1 MMGTGRIPR
10 ASALLLAFLT
20 LSVLLAALGTSYSKD
35 TTSPANAGSVGMSKL
50 WVFFDDKALGRADAT
65 LAIEAFEAKLAPRAL
80 WRRGKVGQAVNEN
93 DLPVA
98 SSYVD
103 AVRATGATVVVR
115 SRWLNAISVYADP
128 DQAARIAALPFVR
141 DMRPVAHGSVPL
153 PEMLPVEPGSQPTRG
168 TRLNYGSSFGQL
180 DQIQV
185 TDLHSAGFDGS
196 GVVIAM
202 LDSGFDT
209 SHQVY
214 HYLNIIGERDFI
226 NNDRVTANQP
236 GDPSGQDSHGTST
249 LSCVGGAYAGK
260 LYGGSYNASFI
271 LAKTERIDVEIQIEE
286 DYWAAAI
293 EWADSLGADLVSSS
307 LGYLD
312 WYTYEDMD
320 GNTAVTTKAADM
332 AAARGIVVVNSMG
345 NEGNTSWLYM
355 IAPADGDSVVSVG
368 AVSSSGVRVS
378 FSSIGPTY
386 DGRIKPD
393 VMAQGRYVY
402 VASTT
407 DTAAYASSSGTSF
420 SCPLTAGAIG
430 LLLEAHPEWT
440 PADVIEA
447 LHATATQNSAPDVLM
462 GWGIVQAAD
471 AKEYETSAVETPEPA
486 GPLPVIASYPNP
498 FLPGATLACVVPTES
513 HVALKVYDPAG
524 RLVRVLCDGVRQAGG
539 FTTSWDGRDSGG
551 ASVANG
557 VYFARISAGG
567 VASSRKITLI
577 R

>member
-1 MMGTGRIPR
+1 MLP
-10 ASALLLAFLT
+10 
-20 LSVLLAALGTSYSKD
+20 AAPG
-35 TTSPANAGSVGMSKL
+35 
-50 WVFFDDKALGRADAT
+50 
-65 LAIEAFEAKLAPRAL
+65 
-80 WRRGKVGQAVNEN
+80 
-93 DLPVA
+93 
-98 SSYVD
+98 
-103 AVRATGATVVVR
+103 
-115 SRWLNAISVYADP
+115 
-128 DQAARIAALPFVR
+128 
-141 DMRPVAHGSVPL
+141 L
-153 PEMLPVEPGSQPTRG
+153 PESRG
-168 TRLNYGSSFGQL
+168 TRLDYGPALGQL

-185 TDLHSAGFDGS
+185 TDLHDDGLDGS

-209 SHQVY
+209 SHQAY
-214 HYLNIIGERDFI
+214 HHLNIIAEHDFI
-226 NNDRVTANQP
+226 NNDGVTANEP
-236 GDPSGQDSHGTST
+236 GDPANQDSHGTAT
-249 LSCVGGAYAGK
+249 LSCVGGAYSGQ

-307 LGYLD
+307 LGYLN

-345 NEGNTSWLYM
+345 NEGNTSWRYM

-378 FSSIGPTY
+378 FSSVGPTY

-402 VASTT
+402 VASTS
-407 DTAAYASSSGTSF
+407 DTAAYSSSSGTSF
-420 SCPLTAGAIG
+420 SCPLTAGAVG
-430 LLLEAHPEWT
+430 LLLQGHPQWT
-440 PADVIEA
+440 PADVIAA
-447 LHATATQNSAPDVLM
+447 LHSTATQSSAPDTLM

-471 AKEYETSAVETPEPA
+471 AMYSEPSVVETPEPSESV
-486 GPLPVIASYPNP
+486 PVIASYPNP
-498 FLPGATLACVVPTES
+498 FLPGATFDCIVPAES

-524 RLVRVLCDGVRQAGG
+524 RLVRILYDGVRPAGG
-539 FTTSWDGRDSGG
+539 FTASWDGKDSGG

-567 VASSRKITLI
+567 VASSKKITLI

>member
-1 MMGTGRIPR
+1 MTGTGRTAR
-10 ASALLLAFLT
+10 VGALLLAFLAVA
-20 LSVLLAALGTSYSKD
+20 VLFAALGTGFSKD
-35 TTSPANAGSVGMSKL
+35 IATPANAGPAGTSKL
-50 WVFFDDKALGRADAT
+50 WVFFNDKALGRADAS

-80 WRRGKVGQAVNEN
+80 WRRGKVGLAVNEN

-98 SSYVD
+98 TSYVD
-103 AVRATGATVVVR
+103 EVRATGATVVMR
-115 SRWLNAISVYADP
+115 SRWLNAISVYADT
-128 DQAARIAALPFVR
+128 DQAARIAALPFVK

-153 PEMLPVEPGSQPTRG
+153 PEMLPAPAGPSQSRG
-168 TRLNYGSSFGQL
+168 TRLDYGSSFGQL

-185 TDLHSAGFDGS
+185 TDLHTDGFDGT

-214 HYLNIIGERDFI
+214 HDLKIIGERDFI

-368 AVSSSGVRVS
+368 AVNSSGVRVS

-430 LLLEAHPEWT
+430 LLLEGHPEWR
-440 PADVIEA
+440 PVDVITA
-447 LHATATQNSAPDVLM
+447 LHETATQNSAPDVLM

-471 AKEYETSAVETPEPA
+471 AMNSETSIEETPGSPA
-486 GPLPVIASYPNP
+486 SMPVIASYPNP
-498 FLPGATLACVVPTES
+498 FLPGATLECIVPAES
-513 HVALKVYDPAG
+513 HVALKLYDPAG
-524 RLVRVLCDGVRQAGG
+524 RLVRVLYDGVRPGG
-539 FTTSWDGRDSGG
+539 LFTASWDGKDSGG